1 MLRVKTVAAMMA
13 PPQGGIMKMKMMH
26 AVRME
31 LANYAAAAGKD
42 KRRILGEFIAATGY
56 HEKSAVRV
64 LNRPPE
70 PKSRQ
75 THRRPSL

>member
-1 MLRVKTVAAMMA
+1 MKMK
-13 PPQGGIMKMKMMH
+13 MKMKMMH

-42 KRRILGEFIAATGY
+42 KRRILEEFIAATGY